1 MSVAHIV
8 MTQVI
13 LALIS
18 AARINVVNTM
28 LAQTDMAYISKAKLN
43 ETVRKFEITVISTL
57 L

>member
-43 ETVRKFEITVISTL
+43 DTVRKFEITVISTL